1 MRSDLDEQDLYP
13 PDAEDTELTAEAK
26 NHRLRAAVG
35 ATLLTWGMSL
45 VIELT
50 LGLDLDTFVLGI
62 GIGALAG
69 WSQLRRYNW
78 FAVGSIATGL
88 GAAEVTGA
96 VIGGAFGSTVA
107 SLLVAAGFAA
117 IYVRYPRRSMWALVP
132 AAIMALIAAGAF
144 GVGLIGLLP
153 AMLGRFLLPL
163 LLVSGGALLL
173 FRHSLPPKTVK
184 VGLAA
189 LAVTFVLVGTTSVP
203 EIDPAV
209 DLHLADGRGDPNEE
223 TMSLPALEGRTL
235 VFVGD
240 SGDVSFEP
248 SEDGVAEVV
257 TQQGRFGPTRSVV
270 DIDDR
275 DDDRVVVTSQG
286 RGGPG
291 PGGHETDLVVRL
303 PEGVD
308 VEVERRSG
316 SIGGTIIG
324 GKSTLVTESGAI
336 RVRIEEGGDEGF
348 DDDGPHEL
356 RSESGAVRVE
366 SEVPLV
372 LDVMTDTGAIRVG
385 EQNIDDDDYESP
397 PGARGIE
404 VEVDTCSGAIRI
416 EGPSIEA
423 PTAPTAPTAP
433 AAPTA
438 PTAPA
443 AGD

>member
-153 AMLGRFLLPL
+153 AMFGRFLLPL
-163 LLVSGGALLL
+163 LLVGGGALLL

-203 EIDPAV
+203 EIDRDDPNIDLGVDPPRRVGQVREIPLDIGPGDTIVLGGGGHGDIEFSASADGTGHIAVSSDERQRSVPQVRRDGDRVLVGMSGGNFFGSTRGVSYRIALPAGVRIDVERDSGSVTGTLAGISGVIRTDDGNV
-209 DLHLADGRGDPNEE
+209 DLKLTDGGAEGVSDDGP
-223 TMSLPALEGRTL
+223 LEIAT
-235 VFVGD
+235 D
-240 SGDVSFEP
+240 SGDVTIVSEMVLDLSLR
-248 SEDGVAEVV
+248 SED
-257 TQQGRFGPTRSVV
+257 
-270 DIDDR
+270 
-275 DDDRVVVTSQG
+275 
-286 RGGPG
+286 
-291 PGGHETDLVVRL
+291 
-303 PEGVD
+303 D
-308 VEVERRSG
+308 VEVNDVNKNGRYLSPAGIRGIPLSVDSERG
-316 SIGGTIIG
+316 D
-324 GKSTLVTESGAI
+324 I
-336 RVRIEEGGDEGF
+336 RVTLPDSATTTT
-348 DDDGPHEL
+348 GPD
-356 RSESGAVRVE
+356 A
-366 SEVPLV
+366 
-372 LDVMTDTGAIRVG
+372 T
-385 EQNIDDDDYESP
+385 
-397 PGARGIE
+397 
-404 VEVDTCSGAIRI
+404 
-416 EGPSIEA
+416 
-423 PTAPTAPTAP
+423 PTAPTTPTA
-433 AAPTA
+433 
-438 PTAPA
+438 
-443 AGD
+443 GD